1 MSAVQIN
8 VYGLHDYTKV
18 HYASWVLL
26 LFMYTDESW
35 VAYYYHTFD
44 THVYTLDVYVSI
56 RDNEI
61 IPFIASQMSFITDI
75 NACTMCKFIKYVR
88 HKLL

>member
-8 VYGLHDYTKV
+8 VTGLNDYTKV
-18 HYASWVLL
+18 HYASL
-26 LFMYTDESW
+26 LFMYSDESW

-44 THVYTLDVYVSI
+44 THVYTLYVYVSI

-61 IPFIASQMSFITDI
+61 IKFIASQMSFITDI
-75 NACTMCKFIKYVR
+75 NACTMCKSIKYVR